1 MNRNISV
8 IRINI
13 HGLSPLIKRK
23 MIRLQKMFQISIIQ
37 SILKTKGHRE
47 RINMEIQK
55 KIYRTNTNQKLCGLI
70 ALNYQTQLTVKQRCY
85 EK

>member
-1 MNRNISV
+1 MNQNISV

-47 RINMEIQK
+47 RINMEI
-55 KIYRTNTNQKLCGLI
+55 
-70 ALNYQTQLTVKQRCY
+70 
-85 EK
+85 